1 MTDMRNGLLTIAEEI
16 ERQIGENPGQNVAA
30 RFENNIFS
38 MRSFCWGCA
47 YCDNLDE
54 GQSDCYPN
62 FHHKQTGIM
71 VRWYKHIGRGMETNM
86 ESDDTWASVV
96 ADCILSLQK
105 VDQVPFWIP
114 L

>member
-1 MTDMRNGLLTIAEEI
+1 
-16 ERQIGENPGQNVAA
+16 
-30 RFENNIFS
+30 
-38 MRSFCWGCA
+38 
-47 YCDNLDE
+47 
-54 GQSDCYPN
+54 
-62 FHHKQTGIM
+62 M